1 MIICNSCGNAMEDN
15 VRFCPEC
22 GTPNPTT
29 HTGEPTV
36 LLPSAPTS
44 RGPVSEPTK
53 FQSPPTPEGTVPFD
67 QVTAGNAT
75 PIRNSPAQ
83 QAATTSNRTPLI
95 IVAAVVSALLLL
107 LLGAVASRRL
117 LSDNKPAERTV
128 EATQTPTPSPT
139 AVSTPEPRKKKI
151 QVTLK
156 AGQSSE
162 PFSFYKNGDVAIS
175 GNKIGTCKSDNK
187 YEAAAVYISGPS

>member
-95 IVAAVVSALLLL
+95 IVAAPGSALLLL

-117 LSDNKPAERTV
+117 LSHTKPAERTV
-128 EATQTPTPSPT
+128 EATQTPKPSPPALPPPKPPQKQLHSHT
-139 AVSTPEPRKKKI
+139 
-151 QVTLK
+151 
-156 AGQSSE
+156 
-162 PFSFYKNGDVAIS
+162 
-175 GNKIGTCKSDNK
+175 KSD
-187 YEAAAVYISGPS
+187 PLT